1 MKHTFFRAFK
11 FAFQDFWRNIWL
23 SLVTVTVLVLA
34 LLSVNVLISL
44 NAISNSIINS
54 VEKKVDISV
63 FFKENVTEAQVDNFQ
78 EKIKS
83 MSEVEESVYISKE
96 KALADFREKHRG
108 DKSIMEALRQ
118 VEENPLLDALVIRAK
133 STDDYSRILSTLSMG
148 KNQELIK
155 YQNYTDHKKIIEKVS
170 VLRDKVKTFSISLTA
185 IFSLIAVLIVFNSIR
200 VMIYTHREEIAVMRL
215 VGASNSFIRAPYIL
229 ESVIYVIFAFIIAM
243 IFLYVIIGAT
253 GPYLND
259 FLQTYDFSLLNYYA
273 ENFFVI
279 FGAQFLAVVVLNIVS
294 SGIAI
299 GRYLK
304 I

>member
-170 VLRDKVKTFSISLTA
+170 VLRDKVKTFSISLT
-185 IFSLIAVLIVFNSIR
+185 
-200 VMIYTHREEIAVMRL
+200 
-215 VGASNSFIRAPYIL
+215 
-229 ESVIYVIFAFIIAM
+229 
-243 IFLYVIIGAT
+243 
-253 GPYLND
+253 
-259 FLQTYDFSLLNYYA
+259 
-273 ENFFVI
+273 
-279 FGAQFLAVVVLNIVS
+279 
-294 SGIAI
+294 
-299 GRYLK
+299 
-304 I
+304 